1 MTLDIFVKIGNQWA
15 AAGFAVIRSGYLL
28 LGEDQ
33 PKK

>member
-1 MTLDIFVKIGNQWA
+1 MILDIFVKIGNQWA
-15 AAGFAVIRSGYLL
+15 TERFAVNRSGYLL